1 MASNGGRIN
10 FQVGFNVDKSGLN
23 SLKSSLQSLQ
33 KIKIADFSGTKEQLK
48 QVKDTAAA
56 VQIALQKAF
65 NVNLGSVNLNTFNQS
80 LKESNLNIDK
90 VYQNLS
96 KAGGQGKAA
105 FMQMSGSIMSTNIQ
119 LRETTSLVSKMG
131 QTMANTIKWGI
142 TSSIM
147 QGFTNSVRQ
156 AFQYVQALDAS
167 LTDIRIV
174 TGDSTEQMREFA
186 RQANNAAQNLG
197 RSTMDYTKAALTF
210 YQQGLDDQSV
220 AARTQATLQAQNIT
234 GAGQEMADYLTA
246 VWNGY
251 RVANEQ
257 AELYVDRLA
266 AVADSSASNM
276 AQLATAMSKVAATAN
291 AMGVDVDQ
299 LNAQIATIIA
309 TTRQAPQ
316 TVGNA
321 LKTIFARIN
330 DIQAGT
336 EDAEVSLGHYTGA
349 MAELGINVLDTSG
362 HLRDTGQVMEEI
374 GQKWQ
379 TMSREQQIYLARTMA
394 GQRQYNN
401 LIALFDNWGR
411 YTELVNVSMDSQ
423 GTLMEKN
430 SRYMDSMGAKMEQL
444 GAAGEKVK
452 DALIDEEDMKGLI
465 TAAANIVNVFGSFIQ
480 SIGGARGALLAF
492 GSIAMQVFSGTISKQ
507 ISNLVLN
514 LQNAKQNQALLNQEI
529 QKVKFL
535 SQSKGYSE
543 GLIKDLVD
551 QKAAIQSYYSVMTN
565 EQIKQYNALHQQY
578 VQQKANLEL
587 YSDQKLRVEQISQA
601 VHDLA
606 TKSGVEEQES
616 LKQIGQIINQD
627 LFPKFQRI
635 SQIKLISQ
643 KQFETQGLGALRP
656 FAQLQSDLKKLQAQT
671 GETFP
676 QIQNYLDKL
685 NQMKVNPFG
694 NTLQDFK
701 DLRMYALQV
710 QSATR
715 NALDGMGQQ
724 YDQLSSKTRQAQME
738 ANGLAAAMK
747 RIQDQ
752 KALEYGI
759 KSAVQFV
766 SALGRVASGI
776 NSLINLTKIW
786 KNENLST
793 GEKILQTITNLT
805 MAIPMLATGLMA
817 VFSGIPKILTGI
829 TASIIANF
837 TTLEAED
844 AALVMANITVAES
857 FKLIG
862 TVIGPLLP
870 IIIPIAAAIGAVV
883 AISVSLY
890 KAWNS
895 ASVAAQRAAE
905 SAANAKA
912 RYNQLKEAYDNLKQ
926 SLQDYT
932 QAQNALDQL
941 TQGTQEWKQALL
953 EANNA
958 VLELLQTYPKL
969 AQYISNQNGR
979 LTISEEG
986 QQAILEQQARIVR
999 NAQAESLLAAARSR
1013 TASSRA
1019 TAADIGHNTLNGYFT
1034 GITGSPDD
1042 IIAIADALNS
1052 LPDFDTGN
1060 LQHGLI
1066 DLADQVS
1073 QLTGVGINEVV
1084 AVLGDNGD
1092 RVLALSAEL
1101 RNNQQ
1106 SLQTTNEILAGLALE
1121 NNETYQ
1127 NLSQTGQ
1134 RLAEILGANLIEQNT
1149 EVDENISRMMAYAM
1163 QNAQFAS
1170 SSLLQDW
1177 LQKYNQSQGT
1187 DYNFASNAI
1196 TGFAATGSLRINLDD
1211 GTEQGLHLRVEDFL
1225 SSIISGE
1232 ALNQIENSA
1241 LQTIQ
1246 NIERDIR
1253 DSNISTQAQG
1263 AIVDWIDNNDL
1274 SGLTASD
1281 LIDISTGR
1289 LELTDILDEDSIQ
1302 VLANF
1307 WGISVDQV
1315 STRFQQAAQNAET
1328 ALQRI
1333 PDNLVEQV
1341 RNAYKSLDLNDATA
1355 SQRQQIANSLA
1366 QAFRTGGSEALDSLT
1381 QFYNG
1386 IDDFDVLDELNSQ
1399 FNFMYGTT
1407 DELQQALYDAG
1418 IQTKFTDQQLQ
1429 AYINH
1434 MKQLGEVLNPEE
1446 NYANLHQII
1455 DNLAFNDTI
1464 SDEDDIN
1471 TIRNVLQEHG
1481 LNLEDYFDL
1490 QLDGSYQLR
1499 ASAQQFYDL
1508 INGFSLEP
1516 FEQRIHTIQEELG
1529 QLGSWEGNEYSSS
1542 VLGVQGFNEFSTNA
1556 MDKQGQINAKL
1567 AQAQVDFLSAIES
1580 SLNEQQQDVISIIQ
1594 DFLANGGSITDL
1606 SAQQYQQLSEIISQ
1620 HRGQWEDIPGTIEQ
1634 ARRQLEIYQDQ
1645 LANGTNFIDADV
1657 DTEQLD
1663 ELATHLENY
1672 ADQLDDVDDAVQ
1684 DNRQVALDLAEAIL
1698 RYNHALEET
1707 INNYDTWLAML
1718 QSGNWQDHVQAVS
1731 QLRNTYADL
1740 LDLPFEAE
1748 LSDAFLSNVDN
1759 LNLLRQAAEGSEEAY
1774 DRLRQLAA
1782 QDLLIQVG
1790 VDPSQF
1796 NADVDWMQQAIR
1808 AFTGQDFGDIQVGAE
1823 LNNQAFLD
1831 GLSDMVNAAG
1841 MTAQQATDYLSSMGI
1856 DAEVTTADN
1865 WSQGTQELQDAIPS
1879 VKYKTPIEYPTVV
1892 GGRLGVMKSMLP
1904 TIEYDASGYKK
1915 TSKTKHNTPATA
1927 VRVVSAH
1934 KSSGGNFKFN
1944 HASNGSGSSHP
1955 SGGGGSG
1962 GKGGGGSSSKPAT
1975 PTIQKSSQDQ
1985 RDPYHDINR
1994 LLDKQKEKL
2003 DAIQKEDKKLVNRD
2017 RLVNIQAQNKALEE
2031 QANLLENKLAI
2042 AESQEIRLRNQLL
2055 ADTNGYAQFGANGQI
2070 TNFNQMLA
2078 NAEKQY
2084 NDYIAY
2090 YNTLSKQQQDAEK
2103 DRLDLEKER
2112 YQRVKKTAD
2121 EYEKTLDLQR
2131 DLLEQINEAQ
2141 EKIYQNMIKQ
2151 SQIRVDLAVDTGD
2164 LEREYLDFENKFI
2177 KKLDKDNFLG
2187 NAKANV
2193 KELMSY
2199 FNSDQIKKRNEEIN
2213 SLNAIIQR
2221 IEKHGG
2227 GAYVDPSTG
2236 YNLAAAQE
2244 RLSELFKD
2252 QTKALEEIDDL
2263 VKEIQEIYLDSLKDA
2278 KDKMDDQ
2285 IDQYERV
2292 GELIEHNAK
2301 LAQLIY
2307 GDKAYASLEKYYAL
2321 QQRNDQ
2327 RILNN
2332 LRMQQQYW
2340 QSQLDN
2346 EVVGS
2351 DAWLEIKKNLDDIT
2365 DDLNNK
2371 LEDMIDRL
2379 ADQWQVRVKKIT
2391 DQVNNSMTGGRG
2403 LDYLNEQWDYISD
2416 YDDNFLDTLESKFG
2430 IQQVETLY
2438 QQAIDSIQGDPRG
2451 QQRLNKLMND
2461 QLKLL
2466 RQKDKLTEY
2475 DVERAKAALEVEK
2488 ARMAIEQARDSKTKM
2503 RLRRDSQGNY
2513 TYQYVADENKLSD
2526 LQQALNDAQTNLYNM
2541 DKQHYTQNLN
2551 NIYDAW
2557 KEFQQK
2563 LQKLQLQYAKA
2574 DAANNEQEKKRVN
2587 DRIQLLKDS
2596 YSRLFDGL
2604 TEDNKYNLKYLAQS
2618 FGEGMGFTKAQQ
2630 QAENFIKIMEQNIPH
2645 VGGDVQ
2651 NLTNTITSEG
2661 GLLNALGELENSFN
2675 LSNMQYVNGIRTY
2688 LAEAGTSVETIM
2700 KVADAY
2706 GNAMDTAI
2714 NKAQEFIPYYD
2725 KMIADSVYAIDQVR
2739 KRIEQVEKVLDKN
2752 LDDSSL
2758 VKTLETAVNLLQDLN
2773 RYRNLKTGQIAKDV
2787 NIKAPNVVDR
2797 NIDTTEEGAGV
2808 ITVQDWKNYLNNQST
2823 SQPITLASINA
2834 IGQLDADTLNSL
2846 SNEDVLLNVIGTI
2859 KYLTDSMGAMVNQ
2872 QIGSMIKEASS
2883 YIGNIENVEKLDQ
2896 NVHIEANFPNVIQA
2910 EEIKA
2915 AFNNLVNMAAQ
2926 TAYKPNT
2933 T

>member
-1 MASNGGRIN
+1 MANGGRIN

-56 VQIALQKAF
+56 VQVALQKAF
-65 NVNLGSVNLNTFNQS
+65 NVNLGSVNINTFNQS

-411 YTELVNVSMDSQ
+411 YSDLVNVSMNSQ

-430 SRYMDSMGAKMEQL
+430 SRYMDSMGAKLEQL

-452 DALIDEEDMKGLI
+452 DALIDEQDMKGLI
-465 TAAANIVNVFGSFIQ
+465 NAATNIVNVFGSFIQ

-535 SQSKGYSE
+535 GQSKGYSE

-578 VQQKANLEL
+578 VQQKANIEL

-643 KQFETQGLGALRP
+643 KQFEIQGLGALRP
-656 FAQLQSDLKKLQAQT
+656 FAQLQSDLKRLQAQT

-685 NQMKVNPFG
+685 NQMKANPFG

-724 YDQLSSKTRQAQME
+724 YDQLASKTRQAQME

-759 KSAVQFV
+759 KSAIQFV

-805 MAIPMLATGLMA
+805 MAIPMLATGLMS
-817 VFSGIPKILTGI
+817 VFSGIPKIITGI

-870 IIIPIAAAIGAVV
+870 IIIPVAAAIGAVV

-958 VLELLQTYPKL
+958 VLQLLQNYPKL
-969 AQYISNQNGR
+969 AQYVSNQNGR
-979 LTISEEG
+979 LTISQEG

-999 NAQAESLLAAARSR
+999 NAQAESLLATARSR

-1042 IIAIADALNS
+1042 IIAIANALNS

-1073 QLTGVGINEVV
+1073 QLTGVGINEVI

-1177 LQKYNQSQGT
+1177 LQRYNQSQGT

-1225 SSIISGE
+1225 SSIVSGE

-1274 SGLTASD
+1274 SELTASD

-1302 VLANF
+1302 VLANS
-1307 WGISVDQV
+1307 WGISIDQV
-1315 STRFQQAAQNAET
+1315 NTRFQQAAQNAKT
-1328 ALQRI
+1328 TLQRI
-1333 PDNLVEQV
+1333 PENLVEQV
-1341 RNAYKSLDLNDATA
+1341 KNAYQSLKLNDATV

-1407 DELQQALYDAG
+1407 DELQQALYNAG

-1471 TIRNVLQEHG
+1471 AIRNVLQEHG

-1529 QLGSWEGNEYSSS
+1529 QLGSWEGREYSSS
-1542 VLGVQGFNEFSTNA
+1542 VLGAQNFNEFSTNA

-1594 DFLANGGSITDL
+1594 DFLANGGSIADL

-1672 ADQLDDVDDAVQ
+1672 ADQLDDVDDTVQ

-1707 INNYDTWLAML
+1707 IDNYDTWLAML
-1718 QSGNWQDHVQAVS
+1718 QSGNWQDHIQAVS

-1808 AFTGQDFGDIQVGAE
+1808 AFTGQDFGDIEVGAE
-1823 LNNQAFLD
+1823 LNNQDFLQ
-1831 GLSDMVNAAG
+1831 GLTDMVNAAG

-1915 TSKTKHNTPATA
+1915 ISKTKHNTPATA

-1955 SGGGGSG
+1955 SGGGGG
-1962 GKGGGGSSSKPAT
+1962 GRGGGGSSSKPTA
-1975 PTIQKSSQDQ
+1975 PTIQKPSQDT

-2003 DAIQKEDKKLVNRD
+2003 DNIQKQDKKLVNRD
-2017 RLVNIQAQNKALEE
+2017 RLNNINAQNKALEE

-2177 KKLDKDNFLG
+2177 KKLDKDDFLG

-2213 SLNAIIQR
+2213 SLNATIQR
-2221 IEKHGG
+2221 IEKNGG
-2227 GAYVDPSTG
+2227 GAYVDPQTG

-2252 QTKALEEIDDL
+2252 QTKALEEIDSL
-2263 VKEIQEIYLDSLKDA
+2263 VEDIQKQYLDSLKDA

-2285 IDQYERV
+2285 IDQYERINDLLDH
-2292 GELIEHNAK
+2292 GAK

-2307 GDKAYASLEKYYAL
+2307 GDKAYASLEKYYNL
-2321 QQRNDQ
+2321 QQDNDE
-2327 RILNN
+2327 RALNN

-2351 DAWLEIKKNLDDIT
+2351 DAWLQIKKNLDDIT
-2365 DDLNNK
+2365 DDINDK
-2371 LEDMIDRL
+2371 LQDMIDRL
-2379 ADQWQVRVKKIT
+2379 ADKWEARVKRIT
-2391 DQVNNSMTGGRG
+2391 DQRNNALTGGRG
-2403 LDYLNEQWDYISD
+2403 LDYLNEQWDYVNQ

-2430 IQQVETLY
+2430 IQQVQTLY
-2438 QQAIDSIQGDPRG
+2438 QEALDSVSGDPKS
-2451 QQRLNKLMND
+2451 QQKINDLMQK

-2466 RQKDKLTEY
+2466 REKDKLTQY
-2475 DVERAKAALEVEK
+2475 DIERAKAALEVEK
-2488 ARMAIEQARDSKTKM
+2488 ARLALENQRDNKSKM

-2513 TYQYVADENKLSD
+2513 TYQYVADEQKLSD
-2526 LQQALNDAQTNLYNM
+2526 LQSALNDAQAKLYDM
-2541 DKQHYTQNLN
+2541 DKEHYKENL
-2551 NIYDAW
+2551 D
-2557 KEFQQK
+2557 EFYGAYK
-2563 LQKLQLQYAKA
+2563 DY
-2574 DAANNEQEKKRVN
+2574 QEKMVALTQQLRQAQAAGQKEEEE
-2587 DRIQLLKDS
+2587 RIKARMALLDESFTKF
-2596 YSRLFDGL
+2596 FDGL
-2604 TEDNKYNLKYLAQS
+2604 TEDNKYSLQYLAES
-2618 FGEGMGFTKAQQ
+2618 FGDGMGFDKETQ
-2630 QAENFIKIMEQNIPH
+2630 QAEGFFDIMKENIPQ
-2645 VGGDVQ
+2645 VALDIQ
-2651 NLTNTITSEG
+2651 NLIDNISSQGGIMSAMQEFREGLQASNTQYFAD
-2661 GLLNALGELENSFN
+2661 LNKY
-2675 LSNMQYVNGIRTY
+2675 MT
-2688 LAEAGTSVETIM
+2688 EAGTSAQTVMQVT
-2700 KVADAY
+2700 DDY
-2706 GNAMDTAI
+2706 GNALDTAVE
-2714 NKAQEFIPYYD
+2714 KAKQFLPYYD
-2725 KMIADSVYAIDQVR
+2725 QMIVDSIDAIEGIRDV
-2739 KRIEQVEKVLDKN
+2739 IEQIEELLDEK
-2752 LDDSSL
+2752 LDDNEL
-2758 VKTLETAVNLLQDLN
+2758 VKSLRETFNQLEALN
-2773 RYRNLKTGQIAKDV
+2773 RYFNPETKERAGKVTAQNLDV
-2787 NIKAPNVVDR
+2787 VKR
-2797 NIDTTEEGAGV
+2797 NIDTTENGAGT
-2808 ITVQDWKNYLNNQST
+2808 ITAQDWRNYLNNQST